1 MFFSTSKEG
10 RNELCDNKKYKIQKR
25 KFEKETNMYIDLEKQ
40 LKKEER
46 RNQILL
52 LIGFFIV
59 LFIIGAIDEF
69 IRHKFNKK
77 N

>member
-1 MFFSTSKEG
+1 MLWMDYYFYLSKLPE
-10 RNELCDNKKYKIQKR
+10 
-25 KFEKETNMYIDLEKQ
+25 
-40 LKKEER
+40 EER
-46 RNQILL
+46 INQILL

-59 LFIIGAIDEF
+59 LLIIGVIDEF